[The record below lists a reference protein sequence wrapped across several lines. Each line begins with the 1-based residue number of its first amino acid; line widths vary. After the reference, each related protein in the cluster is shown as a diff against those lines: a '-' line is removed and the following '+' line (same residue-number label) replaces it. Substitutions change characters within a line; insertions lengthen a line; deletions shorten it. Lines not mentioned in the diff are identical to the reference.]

1 MYKITLSIIFLLAI
15 TQTAFAQM
23 TDTLVN
29 GKSIQAV
36 KAGSM
41 IEPVT
46 YKITDLNRISDAF
59 VTYPTGKTGE
69 TLGLKMD
76 CGTLPSVN
84 AECTIFGRIPAN
96 TSGDE
101 YEVSFI
107 ASGNHVA
114 ETREITIAINVTP
127 LSEKV
132 ELVDGSLEQNV
143 TAGNAIDPIVFGYQS
158 LYQVNLS
165 GFPEGIGFEKD
176 EATST
181 FSIIGA
187 PDQDTPTHDFEY
199 RVAAYTSEKDS
210 IVFSGTISVE
220 QQNFVTTLVTI
231 ENESQDV
238 VAGYAIKPIVFRYA
252 HMQTAVVDGILEG
265 LEVSQDKEKDLVII
279 SGSIPQN
286 VGDRVLAI
294 RVTAKGNNNDAEAS
308 ATINI
313 SANPD
318 YSSSSVSSSSAA
330 ESSSSYCAESSSSQ
344 EFSSS
349 SNERSAIYAEQ
360 KAFRVNFANNELN
373 VTFANKPG
381 ANVQIFDVM
390 GHLIETIRIDA
401 STTVHLGHLPRGK
414 ALLKVSGPGF
424 AEIMQVVVK

>member
-1 MYKITLSIIFLLAI
+1 M
-15 TQTAFAQM
+15 
-23 TDTLVN
+23 
-29 GKSIQAV
+29 
-36 KAGSM
+36 
-41 IEPVT
+41 
-46 YKITDLNRISDAF
+46 
-59 VTYPTGKTGE
+59 
-69 TLGLKMD
+69 
-76 CGTLPSVN
+76 
-84 AECTIFGRIPAN
+84 
-96 TSGDE
+96 
-101 YEVSFI
+101 
-107 ASGNHVA
+107 
-114 ETREITIAINVTP
+114 
-127 LSEKV
+127 
-132 ELVDGSLEQNV
+132 
-143 TAGNAIDPIVFGYQS
+143 
-158 LYQVNLS
+158 
-165 GFPEGIGFEKD
+165 
-176 EATST
+176 
-181 FSIIGA
+181 
-187 PDQDTPTHDFEY
+187 
-199 RVAAYTSEKDS
+199 
-210 IVFSGTISVE
+210 
-220 QQNFVTTLVTI
+220 TI

-294 RVTAKGNNNDAEAS
+294 CVTAKGNNNDAEAS

-330 ESSSSYCAESSSSQ
+330 ESSSSYRAESSSSQ

-414 ALLKVSGPGF
+414 ALLKVSGRGF